1 MPAHIEVESFTEEEF
16 VSLAKVDTEGM
27 SFNEAFA
34 AARAE
39 VGSGGVFEWRG
50 GYYGTYYENEWAEFS
65 DEFKREFSNHNWE
78 NEFDDQNNAV
88 DVELVADD
96 SEHIEMSFVLD
107 GEASMPEIMAEVYEN
122 LPGEILSGEFDIDVQ
137 IAEVAP
143 VIEPEPVVEPDCI
156 AEASE
161 ELYADADAFQSNMTT
176 EDILADVDGADDILC

>member
-1 MPAHIEVESFTEEEF
+1 
-16 VSLAKVDTEGM
+16 
-27 SFNEAFA
+27 
-34 AARAE
+34 
-39 VGSGGVFEWRG
+39 
-50 GYYGTYYENEWAEFS
+50 
-65 DEFKREFSNHNWE
+65 
-78 NEFDDQNNAV
+78 
-88 DVELVADD
+88 
-96 SEHIEMSFVLD
+96 MSFVLD